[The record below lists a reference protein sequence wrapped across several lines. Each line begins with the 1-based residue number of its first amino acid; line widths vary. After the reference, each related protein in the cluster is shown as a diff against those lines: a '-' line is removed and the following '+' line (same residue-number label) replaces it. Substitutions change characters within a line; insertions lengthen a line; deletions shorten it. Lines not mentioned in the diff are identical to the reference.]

1 MPFDTDLLH
10 RLKRHA
16 QTTASLG
23 TLATKFLW
31 HKDDDASKARALTET
46 LGGLKG
52 PLMKVGQILST
63 IPDMLPSDYV
73 EALSSLQS
81 KAPPMGWLFVKRR
94 LKAELGDG
102 WESCFGSFEK
112 EARHAASLGQVH
124 KAMDLQ
130 GKDLAVKIQYPDMS
144 SVIEADLQQLKLLL
158 KVYEQSQKSI
168 KTEEVFDEIATHLRQ
183 ELDYCREA
191 RFLQSFKELL
201 KDQPFVVVPTVDT
214 ASSTQHL
221 LTMEWVEGYPLTN
234 FEEADESTRNHLAK
248 TLFMAWYT
256 PLYTAGLLHGDP
268 HLGNYTATPD
278 GQKINLLDFGCVRI
292 FEPSFV
298 EGILILYDALKH
310 KNQKKAAEAYE
321 LWGFQNL
328 SFELI
333 ETLNLWATYLY
344 DPLLDDQVRFIHPEL
359 NSQEGQR
366 IAKVVHEKLKALGGA
381 TPPRTFVFMDRVA
394 VGLGSV
400 FLRLKARLNWHDLF
414 QELTQ
419 NFQKDGFL
427 EHQKKAL
434 A

>member
-1 MPFDTDLLH
+1 
-10 RLKRHA
+10 
-16 QTTASLG
+16 
-23 TLATKFLW
+23 
-31 HKDDDASKARALTET
+31 
-46 LGGLKG
+46 
-52 PLMKVGQILST
+52 
-63 IPDMLPSDYV
+63 
-73 EALSSLQS
+73 
-81 KAPPMGWLFVKRR
+81 
-94 LKAELGDG
+94 
-102 WESCFGSFEK
+102 
-112 EARHAASLGQVH
+112 
-124 KAMDLQ
+124 
-130 GKDLAVKIQYPDMS
+130 
-144 SVIEADLQQLKLLL
+144 
-158 KVYEQSQKSI
+158 
-168 KTEEVFDEIATHLRQ
+168 
-183 ELDYCREA
+183 
-191 RFLQSFKELL
+191 
-201 KDQPFVVVPTVDT
+201 
-214 ASSTQHL
+214 
-221 LTMEWVEGYPLTN
+221 MEWVEGYPLTY

-366 IAKVVHEKLKALGGA
+366 LAKVIHEKLKALGGA

-400 FLRLKARLNWHDLF
+400 FLRLKAKLNWHDLF

-419 NFQKDGFL
+419 NFQKDRFL